1 MKTSHRVAVVYGI
14 SAVLA
19 GAIAYAR
26 KRSPTEILT
35 DSLIHGAALGTA
47 ANVTLWLVGESEGV
61 VARENSYQGLGKL
74 SSEAVRLLSGVDTE
88 TLFAEMKDRGVYVS
102 EAPED
107 IYVIHQPA
115 D

>member
-1 MKTSHRVAVVYGI
+1 MVYGI

-26 KRSPTEILT
+26 KRTPAEMLT

-61 VARENSYQGLGKL
+61 VARENSYEGLGKL
-74 SSEAVRLLSGVDTE
+74 SQEAVRLLSGVDTE
-88 TLFAEMKDRGVYVS
+88 TLFSSMKANGVHVGL
-102 EAPED
+102 APDD
-107 IYVIHQPA
+107 IYVINQPV